1 MGHFTFLIVLMAVGL
16 ITITLMFGYLWM
28 RSDEPPP
35 WKPLK

>member
-28 RSDEPPP
+28 RR
-35 WKPLK
+35 